1 MKRKKSHL
9 MVMALVTSLLLTAC
23 NNKADKSDIEV
34 KKQVLNVTV
43 SEEIPSLDTVKTTD
57 GTSAHV
63 MQNIFEGLYVLN
75 DQDQPTP
82 AIAKSF
88 KRSEDGKKYTFDLRK
103 DAKWSNGDNVT
114 ANDFMF
120 AWKRAINP
128 ETASQYASML
138 FYVKNAKEINKGA
151 MSLDELGVTV
161 INDYKLEVELE
172 QPIPYF
178 LQLLALPIYLPQHES
193 FLKEQ
198 GNNYALEPSNLIYNG
213 PFVLEKWKHEQEFQ
227 LKKNATYWD
236 QKKVKLDEINFH
248 IVKDTMTA
256 VNLYEAGDLDRVPI
270 NSQVVD
276 KYKGN
281 KELHMSSDPGIAML
295 RFNEKNTALAN
306 KKVRQS
312 ISLALNKDDFVAH
325 FINNGAKPASGL
337 VPVGHVN
344 EETGKDFRKENGD
357 LSLYDLQKAKKIWEA
372 AKKELGKDQV
382 TIELLSYD
390 DGTAKKIADYVK
402 DQIEKN
408 LKGATINT
416 KIQPFKQKLKLE
428 TAQDY
433 EISYAGW
440 SPDYA
445 DPMTFI
451 DMFESKSPYN
461 QMSYS
466 NPKYDEMVGKAGNE
480 LMSDAK
486 KRWETLGKAEKLFLE
501 EDAGLVPLY
510 QTGRLYVMK
519 PNVKGIVKHNISS
532 EYSFKWAYV
541 TEDAEKNKVKCFLV
555 CIRE

>member
-9 MVMALVTSLLLTAC
+9 MVMALVTTLLLTAC
-23 NNKADKSDIEV
+23 NNKANKSDTEA

-43 SEEIPSLDTVKTTD
+43 SEEIPSLDTAKTMD

-63 MQNIFEGLYVLN
+63 MQNIFEGLYVLD
-75 DQDQPTP
+75 DQDQPIP
-82 AIAKSF
+82 AVAKSF

-103 DAKWSNGDNVT
+103 DAKWSNGDRVT

-120 AWKRAINP
+120 AWKRAIKP

-138 FYVKNAKEINKGA
+138 FYVKNAKEINKGT
-151 MSLDELGVTV
+151 MPLDELGVTV

-198 GNNYALEPSNLIYNG
+198 GKNYALESSNLIYNG

-236 QKKVKLDEINFH
+236 EKKVKLDEINFQ

-256 VNLYEAGDLDRVPI
+256 VNLYEAGNLDRVPI
-270 NSQVVD
+270 NSQFVD

-295 RFNEKNTALAN
+295 RFNEKNNALAN

-312 ISLALNKDDFVAH
+312 ISLALNKEDFVAH
-325 FINNGAKPASGL
+325 FINNGAKSASGL

-357 LSLYDLQKAKKIWEA
+357 LSSYDLQNAKKIWEE
-372 AKKELGKDQV
+372 AKKELGVEQV
-382 TIELLSYD
+382 NFEFLTFEQD
-390 DGTAKKIADYVK
+390 NAKRMAEYIKGDL
-402 DQIEKN
+402 EKN
-408 LKGATINT
+408 LHGLTIQI
-416 KIQPFKQKLKLE
+416 KQQPFKQKLQLE
-428 TAQDY
+428 QTGDY
-433 EISYAGW
+433 DITMANWGPDYKDPISYLELFTTG
-440 SPDYA
+440 
-445 DPMTFI
+445 
-451 DMFESKSPYN
+451 N
-461 QMSYS
+461 QNNKMNYS
-466 NPKYDEMVGKAGNE
+466 NSRFDELIKKAKTDFVLE
-480 LMSDAK
+480 PE
-486 KRWETLGKAEKLFLE
+486 KRWGALLEAEQVLL
-501 EDAGLVPLY
+501 EDAAVAPLY
-510 QTGRLYVMK
+510 HIGSAYVQK
-519 PNVKGIVKHNISS
+519 DYVKGIEKHQFGGVYTYKN
-532 EYSFKWAYV
+532 AYIAN
-541 TEDAEKNKVKCFLV
+541 E
-555 CIRE
+555 

>member
-161 INDYKLEVELE
+161 INDYKLDVELE

-357 LSLYDLQKAKKIWEA
+357 LSLYDLQKAKKIWEE
-372 AKKELGKDQV
+372 AKKELGVGEVNLEFLTFEQDNAKRMAEYIKGDLEKYLHGL
-382 TIELLSYD
+382 TI
-390 DGTAKKIADYVK
+390 
-402 DQIEKN
+402 QIKQ
-408 LKGATINT
+408 
-416 KIQPFKQKLKLE
+416 QPFKQKLQLE
-428 TAQDY
+428 QTGDY
-433 EISYAGW
+433 DITMANWGPDYKDPISYLELFTTGN
-440 SPDYA
+440 PNNK
-445 DPMTFI
+445 M
-451 DMFESKSPYN
+451 N
-461 QMSYS
+461 YS
-466 NPKYDEMVGKAGNE
+466 NVRYDELIKKAKTDFVLDRE
-480 LMSDAK
+480 
-486 KRWETLGKAEKLFLE
+486 KRWEALREAEQVLL
-501 EDAGLVPLY
+501 EDAAVAPLY
-510 QTGRLYVMK
+510 HIGSAYVQK
-519 PNVKGIVKHNISS
+519 EYVKGIEKHQFGGVYTYKN
-532 EYSFKWAYV
+532 AYIAN
-541 TEDAEKNKVKCFLV
+541 E
-555 CIRE
+555 

>member
-227 LKKNATYWD
+227 LKKNDTYWD

-357 LSLYDLQKAKKIWEA
+357 LSLYDLQKAKKIWEE
-372 AKKELGKDQV
+372 AKKELGVGEVNLEFLTFEQDNAKRMAEYIKGDLEKYLHGL
-382 TIELLSYD
+382 TI
-390 DGTAKKIADYVK
+390 
-402 DQIEKN
+402 QIKQ
-408 LKGATINT
+408 
-416 KIQPFKQKLKLE
+416 QPFKQKLQLE
-428 TAQDY
+428 QTGDY
-433 EISYAGW
+433 DITMANWGPDYKDPISYLELFTTGN
-440 SPDYA
+440 PNNK
-445 DPMTFI
+445 M
-451 DMFESKSPYN
+451 N
-461 QMSYS
+461 YS
-466 NPKYDEMVGKAGNE
+466 NVRYDELIKKAKTDFVLDRE
-480 LMSDAK
+480 
-486 KRWETLGKAEKLFLE
+486 KRWEALREAEQVLL
-501 EDAGLVPLY
+501 EDAAVAPLY
-510 QTGRLYVMK
+510 HIGSAYVQK
-519 PNVKGIVKHNISS
+519 EYVKGIEKHQFGGVYTYKN
-532 EYSFKWAYV
+532 AYIAN
-541 TEDAEKNKVKCFLV
+541 E
-555 CIRE
+555 

>member
-57 GTSAHV
+57 GTSAHI

-114 ANDFMF
+114 ANDFIF

-138 FYVKNAKEINKGA
+138 FYVKNAKEINKGT
-151 MSLDELGVTV
+151 MPLDALGVKA
-161 INDYKLEVELE
+161 INNYTLEVELE
-172 QPIPYF
+172 QPVPYF

-198 GNNYALEPSNLIYNG
+198 GNNYVLEPSNLIYNG

-227 LKKNATYWD
+227 LKKNTTYWD
-236 QKKVKLDEINFH
+236 RKKVKLDEINFH
-248 IVKDTMTA
+248 ILKDTMTA

-281 KELHMSSDPGIAML
+281 KELHMSSDP
-295 RFNEKNTALAN
+295 
-306 KKVRQS
+306 V
-312 ISLALNKDDFVAH
+312 
-325 FINNGAKPASGL
+325 
-337 VPVGHVN
+337 
-344 EETGKDFRKENGD
+344 
-357 LSLYDLQKAKKIWEA
+357 
-372 AKKELGKDQV
+372 
-382 TIELLSYD
+382 
-390 DGTAKKIADYVK
+390 
-402 DQIEKN
+402 
-408 LKGATINT
+408 
-416 KIQPFKQKLKLE
+416 
-428 TAQDY
+428 
-433 EISYAGW
+433 
-440 SPDYA
+440 
-445 DPMTFI
+445 
-451 DMFESKSPYN
+451 
-461 QMSYS
+461 
-466 NPKYDEMVGKAGNE
+466 
-480 LMSDAK
+480 
-486 KRWETLGKAEKLFLE
+486 
-501 EDAGLVPLY
+501 
-510 QTGRLYVMK
+510 
-519 PNVKGIVKHNISS
+519 
-532 EYSFKWAYV
+532 
-541 TEDAEKNKVKCFLV
+541 
-555 CIRE
+555 

>member
-9 MVMALVTSLLLTAC
+9 MVMALVTFLLLTAC
-23 NNKADKSDIEV
+23 NNKANKSDTEV

-43 SEEIPSLDTVKTTD
+43 SEEIPSLDTAKTMD

-75 DQDQPTP
+75 DQDQSTP

-103 DAKWSNGDNVT
+103 DAKWSNGDSVT
-114 ANDFMF
+114 ANDFIF

-138 FYVKNAKEINKGA
+138 FYVKNAKEINKGT
-151 MSLDELGVTV
+151 MPLDALGVKA
-161 INDYKLEVELE
+161 INNYTLEVELE
-172 QPIPYF
+172 QPVPYF

-270 NSQVVD
+270 NSQIVD
-276 KYKGN
+276 KYRGN

-344 EETGKDFRKENGD
+344 EVTGKDFRKENGD
-357 LSLYDLQKAKKIWEA
+357 LSSYDLQNAQKIWKE
-372 AKKELGKDQV
+372 AKKELEVEQV
-382 TIELLSYD
+382 NLEFLTFEQD
-390 DGTAKKIADYVK
+390 NAKRMAEYIKGDL
-402 DQIEKN
+402 EKN
-408 LKGATINT
+408 LQGIAIQIKQ
-416 KIQPFKQKLKLE
+416 QPFKQKLQLE
-428 TAQDY
+428 QTGDY
-433 EISYAGW
+433 DITMANWGPDYKDPISYLELF
-440 SPDYA
+440 
-445 DPMTFI
+445 MTGNPNNK
-451 DMFESKSPYN
+451 MN
-461 QMSYS
+461 YS
-466 NPKYDEMVGKAGNE
+466 NVHYDELIKKAKTDFVLDTEN
-480 LMSDAK
+480 
-486 KRWETLGKAEKLFLE
+486 RWEALREAEQVLL
-501 EDAGLVPLY
+501 EDAAVAPLY
-510 QTGRLYVMK
+510 HIGSAYVQK
-519 PNVKGIVKHNISS
+519 DYVKGIEKHQFGGIYTYKN
-532 EYSFKWAYV
+532 AYIAN
-541 TEDAEKNKVKCFLV
+541 E
-555 CIRE
+555 

>member
-1 MKRKKSHL
+1 MKLKKSHL

-23 NNKADKSDIEV
+23 NNKENKSDAEA

-43 SEEIPSLDTVKTTD
+43 SEEIPSLDTAKTMD

-63 MQNIFEGLYVLN
+63 MQNIFEGLYVLD
-75 DQDQPTP
+75 DQDQPIP
-82 AIAKSF
+82 AVAKSF

-120 AWKRAINP
+120 AWKRAITP

-138 FYVKNAKEINKGA
+138 FYVKNAKEINKGT
-151 MSLDELGVTV
+151 MPLDELGVTV

-198 GNNYALEPSNLIYNG
+198 GKNYALESSNLIYNG

-236 QKKVKLDEINFH
+236 QKKVKLDEINFQ

-256 VNLYEAGDLDRVPI
+256 VNLYEAGNLDRVPI
-270 NSQVVD
+270 NSQFVD

-295 RFNEKNTALAN
+295 RFNEKNNALAN

-312 ISLALNKDDFVAH
+312 ISLALNKEDFVAH
-325 FINNGAKPASGL
+325 FINNGAKSASGL

-357 LSLYDLQKAKKIWEA
+357 LSSYDLQNAKKIWEE
-372 AKKELGKDQV
+372 AKKELGVEQV
-382 TIELLSYD
+382 NFEFLTFEQD
-390 DGTAKKIADYVK
+390 NAKRMAEYIKGDL
-402 DQIEKN
+402 EKN
-408 LKGATINT
+408 LHGLTIQI
-416 KIQPFKQKLKLE
+416 KQQPFKQKLQLE
-428 TAQDY
+428 QTGDY
-433 EISYAGW
+433 DITMANWGPDYKDPISYLELFTTG
-440 SPDYA
+440 
-445 DPMTFI
+445 
-451 DMFESKSPYN
+451 N
-461 QMSYS
+461 QNNKMNYS
-466 NPKYDEMVGKAGNE
+466 NSRFDELIKKAKTDFVLE
-480 LMSDAK
+480 PE
-486 KRWETLGKAEKLFLE
+486 KRWGALLEAEQILL
-501 EDAGLVPLY
+501 EDAAVAPLY
-510 QTGRLYVMK
+510 HIGSAYVQK
-519 PNVKGIVKHNISS
+519 DYVKGIEKHQFGGVYTYKN
-532 EYSFKWAYV
+532 AYIAN
-541 TEDAEKNKVKCFLV
+541 E
-555 CIRE
+555 